1 MDQIW
6 GPKKFFSEIYLYQQL
21 EIALS
26 YQFKGKLMNQ
36 TWEKSKK
43 RNIGPG
49 LGLFCPKL
57 GPQKTF
63 FMSFTSTRCYAL
75 LQAII

>member
-6 GPKKFFSEIYLYQQL
+6 GPKKIFSEIYLYQQL

-36 TWEKSKK
+36 T
-43 RNIGPG
+43 
-49 LGLFCPKL
+49 
-57 GPQKTF
+57 
-63 FMSFTSTRCYAL
+63 
-75 LQAII
+75 